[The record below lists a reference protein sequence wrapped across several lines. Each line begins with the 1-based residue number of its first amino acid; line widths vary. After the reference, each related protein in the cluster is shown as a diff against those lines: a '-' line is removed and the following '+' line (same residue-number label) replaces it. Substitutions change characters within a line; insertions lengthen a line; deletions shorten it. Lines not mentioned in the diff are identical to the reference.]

1 MDSFDPEIIIGSCKS
16 MDLYIVRHGETD
28 WNVARKLQGQ
38 SDILLNK
45 NGIEK
50 ARITADALKN
60 LELTHIFSSPLKR
73 AYKTAEILRG
83 KRAIEIVT
91 DDRIKEISFG
101 VDEGVEESV
110 RRPEFMNF
118 FADPI
123 HYEPAEG
130 GESYEQLWE
139 RAKEFIYQVLVP
151 LSEEQADAK
160 VMVVAH
166 GALNRA
172 LMITLKHQ
180 GIAQMWEG
188 VFQKNLSV
196 NHFTVQGNQFQ
207 SIEEGKVYY
216 D

>member
-1 MDSFDPEIIIGSCKS
+1 

-38 SDILLNK
+38 SDTMLNE

-50 ARITADALKN
+50 AKITAQALKD

-73 AYKTAEILRG
+73 AYRTAEILRG
-83 KRAIEIVT
+83 SRNIEIVT
-91 DDRIKEISFG
+91 DDRIKEICFG
-101 VDEGVEESV
+101 VDEGVEEKD
-110 RRPEFMNF
+110 RRPEFSAF
-118 FADPI
+118 FENPVCYVPAD
-123 HYEPAEG
+123 G
-130 GESYEQLWE
+130 GETYEQLWA

-151 LSEEQADAK
+151 LSKDEPNAK

-188 VFQKNLSV
+188 VFQRNLSV
-196 NHFTVQGNQFQ
+196 NHFHIQGEQFQ
-207 SIEEGKVYY
+207 SIEEGKIYY
-216 D
+216 N